1 MLLMGK
7 KSHLL
12 MSLALVATLI
22 TGCSSTKPKVPDEP
36 PEVLYQK
43 ARIKLDTGNYLNAI
57 ELLEALDSRYPF
69 GAYSNQVQLDLI
81 YAYYKQDDT
90 AQAIANIDRFIRLN
104 PAHKNIDYVFYMRG
118 LTNMAA
124 DYNFF
129 QDFLGINRDDK
140 DPSYARQ
147 AFQDFKTLLQNYPN
161 SSYAADARARM
172 IGLKNRLARYDLGVA
187 EYYVKRDALIAAANR
202 AKLIVETYP
211 DTVETEKA
219 LEIMVNAYDTLK
231 MPTLA
236 QHAREVLA
244 KNYPDNRLGRG
255 VGYRPE
261 QVVLPRPDFAAR
273 RRVNSIHRY
282 WRKP

>member
-161 SSYAADARARM
+161 SQYAADARARM
-172 IGLKNRLARYDLGVA
+172 VGLKTRLARYDLGVA
-187 EYYVKRDALIAAANR
+187 EY
-202 AKLIVETYP
+202 
-211 DTVETEKA
+211 
-219 LEIMVNAYDTLK
+219 
-231 MPTLA
+231 
-236 QHAREVLA
+236 
-244 KNYPDNRLGRG
+244 
-255 VGYRPE
+255 
-261 QVVLPRPDFAAR
+261 
-273 RRVNSIHRY
+273 
-282 WRKP
+282 